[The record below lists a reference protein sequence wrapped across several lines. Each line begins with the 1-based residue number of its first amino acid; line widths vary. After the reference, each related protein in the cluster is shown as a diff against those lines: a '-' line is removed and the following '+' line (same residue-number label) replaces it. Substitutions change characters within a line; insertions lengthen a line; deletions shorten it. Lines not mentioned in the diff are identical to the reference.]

1 MGCIASSGET
11 SDSLHS
17 VTLPPGALACPAVA
31 TDLPGDLLLS
41 PIDGDARSLGQWLT
55 TFHLACVV
63 IDPYTNESAWILET
77 ARRIMADFREAAVRV
92 SWMVCSSAEDATAFL
107 GPLADE
113 FLTFADPDRTFV
125 KAIGLSRL
133 PAFVFVRIDGTVQA
147 VAEGW
152 HPAEWRTVS
161 EVIAATTAWTRST
174 IPEPQDPPPFDGS
187 PASG

>member
-1 MGCIASSGET
+1 MGCIASGGET
-11 SDSLHS
+11 YVPLHS

-31 TDLPGDLLLS
+31 SDPPGDLLLS
-41 PIDGDARSLGQWLT
+41 PIDGDARSLDQWLT

-77 ARRIMADFREAAVRV
+77 ASRIMDDFRESAVRV
-92 SWMVCSSAEDATAFL
+92 SWMVCGSAEDATAFL
-107 GPLADE
+107 GPLADR

-125 KAIGLSRL
+125 KALGLTRL
-133 PAFVFVRIDGTVQA
+133 PAFVFVQIDGTVQA

-152 HPAEWRTVS
+152 HPAEWRKVS
-161 EVIAATTAWTRST
+161 DKIAATTSWSRSV

-187 PASG
+187 AAAG